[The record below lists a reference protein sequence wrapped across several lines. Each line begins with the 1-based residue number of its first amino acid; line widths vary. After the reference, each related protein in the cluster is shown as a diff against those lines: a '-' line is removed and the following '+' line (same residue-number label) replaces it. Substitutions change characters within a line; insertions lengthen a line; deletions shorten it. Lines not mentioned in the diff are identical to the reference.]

1 MEFKPTLLNERIDSL
16 DIIRGFSLLGILLV
30 NMFAFY
36 LPMPHIDLQNWF
48 NDAVDIIWHQ
58 TLDIYV
64 QSSFYPLFSILFGY
78 GMALQFIRA
87 QNTGTPFYTFARR
100 RLLILFVLG
109 MLHAIFI
116 WWGDILAM
124 YAFCGLFLLLFLRFN
139 PKMILTFGLVIY
151 GLMQVLFIAAYSMA
165 GIAHEVVEAMSV
177 DIVLVESAIT
187 AYGIGGWTDA
197 FSQRLNDLSIQMGPA
212 MWISAL
218 FTILPYMLIGA
229 AIAKWQLIERAKS
242 LKMLWLILAVI
253 GISVG
258 LFIKS
263 APFIY
268 ERTYLLEYLK
278 VYIGG
283 PILSLGYLAFIVSI
297 CLIPYMT
304 KILHPIKL
312 AGRMSLTIYIMQSII
327 CTIIFYDFGFG
338 LYGRINVQL
347 GVLIAIAIFIV
358 QLIFA
363 LIWFMKFKQGP
374 LEAVVKRLIYPGTS
388 IRKTPTSK
396 HEGAQ

>member
-1 MEFKPTLLNERIDSL
+1 LLERNRIVEFQPTTLNERIDSL
-16 DIIRGFSLLGILLV
+16 DVIRGFSLFGILLV

-48 NDAVDIIWHQ
+48 SDAIDIIWHQ

-78 GMALQFIRA
+78 GMAMQYLKA
-87 QNTGTPFYTFARR
+87 QNSGAPFYTFARK
-100 RLLILFVLG
+100 RLIILFVLG
-109 MLHAIFI
+109 MFHAIFI

-124 YAFCGLFLLLFLRFN
+124 YAFCGLFLILFIRLN
-139 PKMILTFGLVIY
+139 PKSILTSGLIIY
-151 GLMQVLFIAAYSMA
+151 GLMHVLFISAYIMT
-165 GIAHEVVEAMSV
+165 GIANTEVEAMAV
-177 DIVLVESAIT
+177 DIVMVESAIT
-187 AYGIGGWTDA
+187 AYGIGSWADA

-229 AIAKWQLIERAKS
+229 AFAKWRLIERAKE
-242 LKMLWLILAVI
+242 LKVLWLIIAAI
-253 GISVG
+253 GIGVG

-263 APFIY
+263 APFLY

-283 PILSLGYLAFIVSI
+283 PILSLGYMALIVSI
-297 CLIPYMT
+297 CMIPLMT
-304 KILHPIKL
+304 KILHPISL

-338 LYGRINVQL
+338 LYGQINVQMS
-347 GVLIAIAIFIV
+347 VLIAIVIFIV

-374 LEAVVKRLIYPGTS
+374 LEAMVKRLIY
-388 IRKTPTSK
+388 RKKTL
-396 HEGAQ
+396 